1 MSSSNSLPSSP
12 HLNSPCSPLVYPRPA
27 ADIVGSK
34 SKILSAPKPPLSF
47 FGPFSPGWRSGGPI
61 GARRRGAET
70 QGIGALQLMAIFPP
84 SPHPCGARMCVHYMH
99 QQHREGG
106 GYRSWKL
113 QVLLMAT
120 MATEPDGSGDFLF
133 CFAGSSRNEMSR
145 LPGSES
151 FDLVRVALS
160 CKKWLK
166 YSSFFQRLQQI
177 LWIWLKSLKVRCG
190 NFP

>member
-12 HLNSPCSPLVYPRPA
+12 HLNSPCSPLVYPSPA
-27 ADIVGSK
+27 ADIVGRK
-34 SKILSAPKPPLSF
+34 SKILYPTKPPPSLLVHLALDEDPADQSE
-47 FGPFSPGWRSGGPI
+47 PV
-61 GARRRGAET
+61 AEVRRRKELGRSNWW
-70 QGIGALQLMAIFPP
+70 LFFL
-84 SPHPCGARMCVHYMH
+84 PHPTHVQRMCVHYMH

-160 CKKWLK
+160 CKE
-166 YSSFFQRLQQI
+166 
-177 LWIWLKSLKVRCG
+177 
-190 NFP
+190 